1 MQYFPQSECY
11 NQSFI
16 GGQAPFRHR
25 PWYSSSDLS
34 LGFQGLDCPLGFSGL
49 DSTQGL
55 NQRYYGRQNIGR
67 GAFSKPWMNALEN
80 DCYNNNQFSSYSHHH
95 SGINARNMMH
105 AAKANIVD
113 ELVQDRQ
120 RDELQADLIKQL
132 IKKSSTTTNR
142 MGVVQA
148 LLSGQNIPKSTVA
161 KLLTQDFIMD
171 QVTQGLVTK
180 ILDDKVTNRN
190 ADHIIHDLVT
200 GNPHLP
206 HPNQRAAVERENFLI
221 DDLTSK
227 AVQRVTSPYAN
238 QRFASADRVANV
250 LESFAAVG
258 QQTGIDAIA
267 TPFGVQY
274 GGIGGLN
281 RLGGDQGWC

>member
-16 GGQAPFRHR
+16 GGQAPFRRYPVQFQTR
-25 PWYSSSDLS
+25 PWYSSSDPS
-34 LGFQGLDCPLGFSGL
+34 FGLG
-49 DSTQGL
+49 
-55 NQRYYGRQNIGR
+55 QRYYGRQNIGR
-67 GAFSKPWMNALEN
+67 GAFNKPWMNALDN
-80 DCYNNNQFSSYSHHH
+80 DCYNNNQFSSYSHNH
-95 SGINARNMMH
+95 SG
-105 AAKANIVD
+105 ANIVD

-190 ADHIIHDLVT
+190 ADHIIYDLVT

-221 DDLTSK
+221 DDLTAK

-238 QRFASADRVANV
+238 QRFASAIV
-250 LESFAAVG
+250 LQRLGVFCGCWA
-258 QQTGIDAIA
+258 QTGIDAIA

-274 GGIGGLN
+274 GSCGGIGVSQSFCH
-281 RLGGDQGWC
+281 DQGWC